1 MKMSKKILAAAA
13 IVLPL
18 SIGAGSALAYF
29 TANVEAS
36 GSASVEVGMDTDIV
50 ETFDEWT
57 KHITISSK
65 PGSGAVW
72 IRAKAFC
79 GAEYELEYSGIG
91 WEKHTPDDGYYYYKN
106 VLEPGGTANVLDVKI
121 TGVPEDV
128 EEREDFNVVVI
139 YERTP
144 VEYDSAGNALAANW
158 EKDVTPIVP
167 VPAPDPTPAVP
178 GNDSTSQPDTSSS
191 DTTTPETP

>member
-36 GSASVEVGMDTDIV
+36 GRALVEVGPDTDIT
-50 ETFDEWT
+50 EEFGDWT
-57 KHITISSK
+57 KHVTISSK
-65 PGSGAVW
+65 PDSAAVW

-79 GAEYELEYSGIG
+79 GDKYGLKYSGTD
-91 WEKHTPDDGYYYYKN
+91 WTFNENDGYCYYTS
-106 VLEPGGTANVLDVKI
+106 VLAPGKTANVLDVEI
-121 TGVPEDV
+121 TGVPEDD

-144 VEYDSAGNALAANW
+144 VEYDSAGNYTTW
-158 EKDVTPIVP
+158 DKVDWTKEVTVRRDEESLPN
-167 VPAPDPTPAVP
+167 PDPTP
-178 GNDSTSQPDTSSS
+178 
-191 DTTTPETP
+191 ETP